1 MIMRSLRLGLLIA
14 VVATLLIAVPGAG
27 SEASPQTSHS
37 AGSSLTL
44 SGPKSNTMGADFD
57 YTISGTAIS
66 PADYVVAWEQ
76 FYPQAGCA
84 STYAAES
91 TRVFLP
97 NTYGLTLFENRNV
110 SHHYS
115 VVEQFG
121 AVHLGKHGICA
132 YLINLSTGDTYACAG
147 AFWTNH
153 S

>member
-1 MIMRSLRLGLLIA
+1 MRTVLSTSRLREYLR
-14 VVATLLIAVPGAG
+14 
-27 SEASPQTSHS
+27 
-37 AGSSLTL
+37 
-44 SGPKSNTMGADFD
+44 SGKHA
-57 YTISGTAIS
+57 
-66 PADYVVAWEQ
+66 
-76 FYPQAGCA
+76 
-84 STYAAES
+84 
-91 TRVFLP
+91 VFLP

-132 YLINLSTGDTYACAG
+132 YLINLSTGDTYAYAG